1 MSRTMMNS
9 MPDPHELLAQ
19 ASTVAAIKLLGVKV
33 SFERLARYMAAIG
46 AEGTYNGTDIYEVM
60 QGVHDF
66 VSGALGYLISPED
79 EAELHAVG
87 MEKDDEEFDAVMR
100 ELEEGGHA

>member
-1 MSRTMMNS
+1 MDLMN
-9 MPDPHELLAQ
+9 PHEIMA
-19 ASTVAAIKLLGVKV
+19 ASATMATVKLLGVKV

-60 QGVHDF
+60 QGVCDMA
-66 VSGALGYLISPED
+66 SAALGFLVSPE
-79 EAELHAVG
+79 EESRMRNLG
-87 MEKDDEEFDAVMR
+87 MLKDDEEFDAMMR

>member
-1 MSRTMMNS
+1 MGNLMN
-9 MPDPHELLAQ
+9 PHELMA
-19 ASTVAAIKLLGVKV
+19 ASATMATVKLLGVKV

-60 QGVHDF
+60 QGVCDMA
-66 VSGALGYLISPED
+66 SAALGFLVSPE
-79 EAELHAVG
+79 EESKMRNLG
-87 MEKDDEEFDAVMR
+87 MLKDDEEFDAMMR

>member
-1 MSRTMMNS
+1 MGNLMN
-9 MPDPHELLAQ
+9 PHELMA
-19 ASTVAAIKLLGVKV
+19 ASATMATVKLLGVKV
-33 SFERLARYMAAIG
+33 SFERLARFMSAME

-66 VSGALGYLISPED
+66 VSGALGYLIPQED
-79 EAELHAVG
+79 EAKLRTAG
-87 MEKDDEEFDAVMR
+87 MMDKDDEEFDAAMR

>member
-1 MSRTMMNS
+1 MGDLMN
-9 MPDPHELLAQ
+9 PHELMA
-19 ASTVAAIKLLGVKV
+19 ASATMAAVKLLGVKV

-60 QGVHDF
+60 QGVHDL
-66 VSGALGYLISPED
+66 VSGALGYLVPPED
-79 EAELHAVG
+79 EEKLRIVG
-87 MEKDDEEFDAVMR
+87 MMEKDDEEFDAAMR

>member
-1 MSRTMMNS
+1 MGNLMN
-9 MPDPHELLAQ
+9 PHEIMA
-19 ASTVAAIKLLGVKV
+19 ASATMATVKLLGVKV

-60 QGVHDF
+60 QGVCDMA
-66 VSGALGYLISPED
+66 SAALGFLVSPEEESKIRD
-79 EAELHAVG
+79 LG
-87 MEKDDEEFDAVMR
+87 MLKDDEEFDAMMR

>member
-1 MSRTMMNS
+1 MGNLMNPRELMAASATM
-9 MPDPHELLAQ
+9 A
-19 ASTVAAIKLLGVKV
+19 TVKLLGVKV

-60 QGVHDF
+60 QGVCDMA
-66 VSGALGYLISPED
+66 SAALGFLVSPE
-79 EAELHAVG
+79 EESKMRNLG
-87 MEKDDEEFDAVMR
+87 MLKDDEEFDAMMR

>member
-1 MSRTMMNS
+1 MNS
-9 MPDPHELLAQ
+9 IPDPHELLAQ

-33 SFERLARYMAAIG
+33 SFERLARFLSAIE

-66 VSGALGYLISPED
+66 VSGALGYLIPPED
-79 EAELHAVG
+79 EAKLHDIG
-87 MEKDDEEFDAVMR
+87 MAKDDEEFDAALR
-100 ELEEGGHA
+100 GLEEGGHA

>member
-1 MSRTMMNS
+1 MNS
-9 MPDPHELLAQ
+9 ISNPHELLAQ

-33 SFERLARYMAAIG
+33 SFERLARFMSAIE

-60 QGVHDF
+60 QGVHDL
-66 VSGALGYLISPED
+66 VSSALGYLISPED
-79 EAELHAVG
+79 EAKLHDIG
-87 MEKDDEEFDAVMR
+87 MAKDDEEFEKMVS

>member
-1 MSRTMMNS
+1 MGNLMN
-9 MPDPHELLAQ
+9 PHELMA
-19 ASTVAAIKLLGVKV
+19 ASATMATVKLLGVKV

-60 QGVHDF
+60 QGVCDMA
-66 VSGALGYLISPED
+66 SAALGFLVSPE
-79 EAELHAVG
+79 EESG
-87 MEKDDEEFDAVMR
+87 MRNLGMLKDDEEFDAMMR

>member
-1 MSRTMMNS
+1 MN
-9 MPDPHELLAQ
+9 PHEIMA
-19 ASTVAAIKLLGVKV
+19 ASATMATVKLLGVKV

-60 QGVHDF
+60 QGVCDMA
-66 VSGALGYLISPED
+66 SAALGFLVSPE
-79 EAELHAVG
+79 EESKMRSLG
-87 MEKDDEEFDAVMR
+87 MLKDDEEFDAMMR

>member
-1 MSRTMMNS
+1 MGNLMN
-9 MPDPHELLAQ
+9 PHELMA
-19 ASTVAAIKLLGVKV
+19 ASATMATVKLLGVKV

-60 QGVHDF
+60 QGVCDM
-66 VSGALGYLISPED
+66 VSAALGYLVTPED
-79 EAELHAVG
+79 EAKLHDVG
-87 MEKDDEEFDAVMR
+87 MKMDDVEFEKMVS